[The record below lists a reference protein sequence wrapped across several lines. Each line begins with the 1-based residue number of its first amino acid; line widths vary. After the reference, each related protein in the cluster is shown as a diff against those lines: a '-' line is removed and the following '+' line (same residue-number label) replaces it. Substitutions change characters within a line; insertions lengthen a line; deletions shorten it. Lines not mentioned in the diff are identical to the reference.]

1 MIPSEKNK
9 LDLNILTE
17 EEKKL
22 FRLYGKLPQKSDIL
36 SNKLKERKYFDS
48 GDYALSK
55 AGKASDVGITNVGS
69 QIPSLEKISQHM
81 SLSGYHNVS
90 SGSSISNFSGSPVKE
105 SSLLHCSISTGQAS
119 SIDDT
124 DNELEPTLHD

>member
-1 MIPSEKNK
+1 
-9 LDLNILTE
+9 LTE

-36 SNKLKERKYFDS
+36 NNKLKLKERKYFDS

-69 QIPSLEKISQHM
+69 QIPSLEKISQYM
-81 SLSGYHNVS
+81 SLSGYSNIS

-105 SSLLHCSISTGQAS
+105 SSLLHCSISTSQAS
-119 SIDDT
+119 TVDDT
-124 DNELEPTLHD
+124 ENDL

>member
-1 MIPSEKNK
+1 MVPSEKNK

-36 SNKLKERKYFDS
+36 NNKLKERKYFDS

-55 AGKASDVGITNVGS
+55 AGKASDVGITNIGS
-69 QIPSLEKISQHM
+69 QIPSLETISQHM
-81 SLSGYHNVS
+81 NLTGYSNIS

-105 SSLLHCSISTGQAS
+105 SSLLHSSISTSQVSA
-119 SIDDT
+119 INDT
-124 DNELEPTLHD
+124 ENDLESPLHD